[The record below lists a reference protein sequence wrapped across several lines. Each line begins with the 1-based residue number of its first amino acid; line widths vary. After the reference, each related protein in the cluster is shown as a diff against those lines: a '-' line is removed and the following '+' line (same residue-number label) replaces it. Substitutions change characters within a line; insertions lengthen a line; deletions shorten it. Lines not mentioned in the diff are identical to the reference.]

1 MHKADL
7 SALPCSLARTLNVV
21 GEWWTLLVLRDVCF
35 GWTRFEQIH
44 EHLGI
49 ARNILTARLDGLV
62 ESGMVR
68 RVRYQERPER
78 YEYLP
83 TPMAVDF
90 VPVLL
95 ALAAWGDRWVSP
107 DGPPVVFVHEPCGHD
122 TTATVICSACREP
135 LGGTEVTARR
145 GPGLADEEP
154 VGPARTTA
162 GAAAAPD

>member
-7 SALPCSLARTLNVV
+7 SALPCSLARTLDVV

-49 ARNILTARLDGLV
+49 ARNILTSRLEGLV
-62 ESGMVR
+62 DNGMVR

-78 YEYLP
+78 YEYQP
-83 TPMAVDF
+83 TPMALDF

-95 ALAAWGDRWVSP
+95 AIAAWGDRWASP
-107 DGPPVVFVHEPCGHD
+107 DGPPVLFVHEACGHD
-122 TTATVICSACREP
+122 TTATVVCSACGEP
-135 LGGTEVTARR
+135 LAGSAVTARAGSR
-145 GPGLADEEP
+145 PPDDQAVGPGMAGLA
-154 VGPARTTA
+154 A
-162 GAAAAPD
+162 G